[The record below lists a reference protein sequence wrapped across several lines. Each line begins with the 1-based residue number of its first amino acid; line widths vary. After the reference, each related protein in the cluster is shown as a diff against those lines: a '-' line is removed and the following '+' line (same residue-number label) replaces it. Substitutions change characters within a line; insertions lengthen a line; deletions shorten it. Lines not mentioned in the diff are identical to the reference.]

1 MTKSNPIRFNA
12 NFKNIRRHTLIELYK
27 MMLRIRMV
35 QRRIE
40 KEYPKDEIKTPVHLC
55 TGQEAISA
63 GVCANLKKEDYV
75 FSNYRGHGHYLA
87 KGGDLKRLIAEL
99 YGKEAGCSKGR
110 GGSMHIIDTSVGL
123 MGTTSI
129 VGGGIP
135 IATGAALSAV
145 LQKNNRIAVV
155 FFGDGAMDEGVLY
168 ESINFAMLKKLPV
181 IYACENN
188 FYAVC
193 SPQKNRQYLD
203 NIYRRFEGCG
213 IPGYRIDGNNVI
225 DVYLAA
231 KKAIEACR
239 NKKGPSFI
247 EFRTY
252 RWHGHSG
259 GGSDVSLGYR
269 TQKELDQWVKRCPVE
284 NFERFLLKKTFITKE
299 NIESIMKVFDEEIN
313 EAFDF
318 AKNSREPN
326 TEDLLKYAYS
336 EEE

>member
-1 MTKSNPIRFNA
+1 MKKSNHIQ
-12 NFKNIRRHTLIELYK
+12 FKVNLKDIQRHTLIELYRI
-27 MMLRIRMV
+27 MLRIRMV

-63 GVCANLKKEDYV
+63 GVSINLKKEDYV

-87 KGGDLKRLIAEL
+87 KGGDLKCLIAEL
-99 YGKEAGCSKGR
+99 YGREDGCSRGR
-110 GGSMHIIDTSVGL
+110 GGSMHLIDTSVGL

-145 LQKNNRIAVV
+145 LQKNNRVAVV

-193 SPQKNRQYLD
+193 SPQKNRQCLD
-203 NIYRRFEGCG
+203 NIYKRFEGCG
-213 IPGYRIDGNNVI
+213 IPGYRVDGNNVI
-225 DVYLAA
+225 DVYSIA
-231 KKAIEACR
+231 KKAVEACR
-239 NKKGPSFI
+239 KKKGPSFI

-269 TQKELDQWVKRCPVE
+269 TQEELDRWVKRCPVE

-299 NIESIMKVFDEEIN
+299 NIESIAKVFDKEIS

-318 AKNSREPN
+318 AKNSREPD
-326 TEDLLKYAYS
+326 EKDLLKYSYS